1 MAVDSL
7 SGMRWM
13 GRAPNEVR
21 LTERPVRPRRVGRAA
36 CGPDPGFCLGFGEGV
51 VAFRLDSGGQAA
63 GAQLFQGF

>member
-1 MAVDSL
+1 MEGFVQR
-7 SGMRWM
+7 GGW
-13 GRAPNEVR
+13 GR
-21 LTERPVRPRRVGRAA
+21 RPGGEAADADRRSACPPYGRAA